1 MIDIKRLRELRKHM
15 LDTIVEVEEIMKD
28 DPDEYRAAIRGWLGD
43 LHYSVKEDFTEYI
56 RQL

>member
-15 LDTIVEVEEIMKD
+15 LNTIVEVEGIMKD
-28 DPDEYRAAIRGWLGD
+28 DPDEYRAVTRGWLGD
-43 LHYSVKEDFTEYI
+43 LHYAVKEDFTEYI